1 MTPQQAKE
9 ISEQIRS
16 ARDRYNRALDRAS
29 GTANPKDLEAIILE
43 TREVNEDIQSTL
55 HKWRE
60 LSKQPLTP
68 VS

>member
-29 GTANPKDLEAIILE
+29 GTATPKDLEAIILE
-43 TREVNEDIQSTL
+43 TWEVNEDIQSAL